1 MILTPTHRHSDTP
14 IQEVLMIPTPYPR
27 VPVSPRLRVERSGG
41 LTDMSL
47 IVKNFLGILV
57 VVFLF
62 VALGQWNH
70 PNFKQKAYDQA
81 RELIISDMAEKGEK
95 PGNLIE
101 PPDFSADFFHAE
113 VVTEDGTRY
122 SYDIGIKNPIWIQLS
137 ALNLIVSPKV
147 EITGFI
153 KSQP

>member
-1 MILTPTHRHSDTP
+1 MNLVI
-14 IQEVLMIPTPYPR
+14 
-27 VPVSPRLRVERSGG
+27 
-41 LTDMSL
+41 
-47 IVKNFLGILV
+47 KNVFALLL

-101 PPDFSADFFHAE
+101 PPDFSADLFHAE

-147 EITGFI
+147 EIAGFI
-153 KSQP
+153 KSRP